1 LKDLQEDLKK
11 EPDNTMRYRVLFSHI
26 GRSEEKIRESKEQIG
41 FINEEKKFWDN
52 PEFLDLKYGT
62 NTHKI
67 GAKGYKTAINKKKG
81 TPFDFFPKK
90 DAWGGRGLSITPK
103 NGGGVGMV
111 SLDEYEEKMN
121 GLTIID
127 SSLGSQIGEGLQ
139 ESLSAITTVWNDV
152 FSDEDRNGVDI
163 LEFRFGTKKLKKM
176 HTVGG
181 WTKRS
186 TIQMDHVNDGKP
198 IILEPSKL
206 NILLSEYGDLTNDAI
221 ETMVHEMSHKRFREF
236 RKKNPEKMDRIV
248 DRVLSLGKE
257 GSASAYAKSFWDDL
271 DKIKAKNTDGSK
283 EAKDNIRKAEILI
296 ANEAHSGLIAG
307 MTVPVLANTYG
318 KLIKDNVMK
327 LNTIFKEEM
336 YG

>member
-1 LKDLQEDLKK
+1 LKDLQEQLKK
-11 EPDNTMRYRVLFSHI
+11 EPDNTMKYRMLFRRI
-26 GRSEEKIRESKEQIG
+26 GRTEERIKTSEKQIG
-41 FINEEKKFWDN
+41 LINEEKEFWNN
-52 PEFLDLKYGT
+52 PELLDLKYGT
-62 NTHKI
+62 NTHKK
-67 GAKGYKTAINKKKG
+67 GAKGYKSAINKKKG

-111 SLDEYEEKMN
+111 SLDAYEEKMN
-121 GLTIID
+121 DLTIID

-139 ESLSAITTVWNDV
+139 ESLNAVTKVWNDI
-152 FSDEDRNGVDI
+152 FSDEDRNGIDI

-206 NILLSEYGDLTNDAI
+206 NILLNENGDLTNDAI
-221 ETMVHEMSHKRFREF
+221 ETMIHEMSHKRFDELG
-236 RKKNPEKMDRIV
+236 KKDPEKMDRMI
-248 DRVLSLGKE
+248 DKVLSLGRE
-257 GSASAYAKSFWDDL
+257 GSASKYAESFWDDL
-271 DKIKAKNTDGSK
+271 DKIKEKNTDGSK
-283 EAKDNIRKAEILI
+283 EAKDNIRKAERLI

-307 MTVPVLANTYG
+307 MTIPVLANTYG